1 MRKPACPGMIG
12 PSHFGIVWALAAVRT
27 WAAASTGKLDKD
39 SAMAGNVTVI
49 ECSAH
54 QHARQAAHSAG
65 RWVSAVLAC
74 CLLLAGLLGLYEV
87 AQMRQASSNAANPS
101 QSIQTIRRYY
111 AGLNEYL
118 ETGNAAEVER
128 TIAPGALAFV
138 PEKGAMGDDSALM
151 TYLLA
156 LRSTYPQLR
165 FTVDDI
171 DAGDDIAIASVRMS
185 GTDGARG
192 TSQEFFRVRDGR
204 IVQHWTTAPSSML
217 EHPLLA
223 TPKPVDVA
231 HSGHLAVAE
240 IAFSPHEED
249 VSAIDGPAL
258 LVVQRGRLTL
268 IGDGASQML
277 DIATGATTVP
287 GPGEPAFAE
296 PGQAIAIS
304 ANQATVRNDSGEI
317 AVALIATLVEDHQPN
332 PMGYPADRPLPPP
345 AINHASMMRS
355 PHTTA
360 YGSATIR
367 PLAFDD
373 RSIPSGTWE
382 FDVVWVV
389 LGPGA
394 SLPLAADGEW
404 SLVHIVSG
412 SAHHLTPAREILT
425 NTSDEPI
432 LALVL
437 RLRASP

>member
-87 AQMRQASSNAANPS
+87 AQLRQASSNAANPS

-118 ETGNAAEVER
+118 ETGNAAEVEK

-165 FTVDDI
+165 FTVDQI

-185 GTDGARG
+185 GSDSPRG

-204 IVQHWTTAPSSML
+204 IVQHWTTAPSATL
-217 EHPLLA
+217 EHPILA
-223 TPKPVDVA
+223 TPKPIAVA

-240 IAFSPHEED
+240 ITFSSHQED
-249 VSAIDGPAL
+249 VHAIDGPAL

-268 IGDGASQML
+268 IGDDASQIL
-277 DIATGATTVP
+277 DIATGAATVP
-287 GPGEPAFAE
+287 GSGEPAFAE

-304 ANQATVRNDSGEI
+304 ANQTTVRNDSGET
-317 AVALIATLVEDHQPN
+317 AVALIATLVEDHQPT
-332 PMGYPADRPLPPP
+332 PVGFPADRPPP
-345 AINHASMMRS
+345 AINNASMMRS
-355 PHTTA
+355 PATTVH
-360 YGSATIR
+360 GSATIR
-367 PLAFDD
+367 PLTFDD
-373 RSIPSGTWE
+373 RSIPGGTWE
-382 FDVVWVV
+382 FELAWAV

-404 SLVHIVSG
+404 SLVHVMSG
-412 SAHHLTPAREILT
+412 SAQHLIPARDTLT
-425 NTSDEPI
+425 NASTEPI
-432 LALVL
+432 LVL
-437 RLRASP
+437 HLRASP